1 MEDVPLTTASSPL
14 SVSPKRIS
22 RSSITRMARR
32 RGEVVVAS
40 LFGSDIMRF
49 SLDSSVEEAEE
60 DASRRMSFADSM
72 LIVDEE
78 VEEGDDRVASSE
90 SFVNS

>member
-1 MEDVPLTTASSPL
+1 M
-14 SVSPKRIS
+14 
-22 RSSITRMARR
+22 
-32 RGEVVVAS
+32 
-40 LFGSDIMRF
+40 
-49 SLDSSVEEAEE
+49 EEAEE